1 VEFSPD
7 RRAAIISIPGQGV
20 VWHDLLTGIERD
32 FIPERNRI
40 DKMTFDSSGERLAIS
55 IGRRCELWQVRGPT
69 KLWSRSLVYRV
80 NELAWSRDD
89 SRVGASYDGRDQ
101 ESRGKP
107 EYGVWLLNAAS
118 GSIEATFPEHERQA
132 ERLAFHPTHDSFV
145 SLAWDGRLIWRTIE
159 PYGFRMLGS
168 GSTLALRFSADG
180 RLLAF
185 SPTHEELALAEISPP
200 SVFRAWRAIGPPEE
214 NVFSSSLSPDGAVLA
229 TAAGN
234 GIHLW
239 DTASGEETSIQPL
252 PAKAWWVMT
261 FFHPDGQSLLYSG
274 ASFGVMQAELKK
286 VFDPQ
291 TRRSKFE
298 LGPPKRISP
307 DLPYMVLGFA
317 PDGRSLVIGENRR
330 QAQNERVPPRIW
342 LWPDGDPSRAKVL
355 AENFPLVG
363 YRLVA
368 GGKWGVT
375 TDTLAPDV
383 WLWNP
388 ETGARVRSLGIPLN
402 VASEPS
408 ADGRWLITRTR
419 EEDVLWD
426 TASWTPKNRWLAEPN
441 QSGGIT
447 AALSRDNDFFATADL
462 SGQVTL
468 RSLPDGN
475 RIATL
480 PPSEPMRLR
489 ELAFG
494 ATSDR
499 IYLVRLDGRVYEWDL
514 VEFKRQLASLHL
526 AW

>member
-1 VEFSPD
+1 
-7 RRAAIISIPGQGV
+7 
-20 VWHDLLTGIERD
+20 
-32 FIPERNRI
+32 
-40 DKMTFDSSGERLAIS
+40 
-55 IGRRCELWQVRGPT
+55 
-69 KLWSRSLVYRV
+69 
-80 NELAWSRDD
+80 
-89 SRVGASYDGRDQ
+89 
-101 ESRGKP
+101 
-107 EYGVWLLNAAS
+107 
-118 GSIEATFPEHERQA
+118 
-132 ERLAFHPTHDSFV
+132 
-145 SLAWDGRLIWRTIE
+145 
-159 PYGFRMLGS
+159 
-168 GSTLALRFSADG
+168 
-180 RLLAF
+180 
-185 SPTHEELALAEISPP
+185 
-200 SVFRAWRAIGPPEE
+200 
-214 NVFSSSLSPDGAVLA
+214 
-229 TAAGN
+229 
-234 GIHLW
+234 
-239 DTASGEETSIQPL
+239 
-252 PAKAWWVMT
+252 MT
-261 FFHPDGQSLLYSG
+261 FFHPDGRSLLYSG

-291 TRRSKFE
+291 TGRSKFE
-298 LGPPKRISP
+298 LGTPKRISP

-317 PDGRSLVIGENRR
+317 PDGRSLVVGENRR

-368 GGKWGVT
+368 GGKWGIT

-426 TASWTPKNRWLAEPN
+426 TTSWTPKSRWPAELN

-447 AALSRDNDFFATADL
+447 AALSHDNRFFATADL

-489 ELAFG
+489 ELTFG

-514 VEFKRQLASLHL
+514 AELKRQLASLHL